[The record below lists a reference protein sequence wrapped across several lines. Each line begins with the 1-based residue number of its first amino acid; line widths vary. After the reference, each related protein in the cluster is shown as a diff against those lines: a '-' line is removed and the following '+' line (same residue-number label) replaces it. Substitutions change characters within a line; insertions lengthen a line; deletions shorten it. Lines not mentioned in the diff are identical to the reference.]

1 MSAPSSGCE
10 SRSPCTGPACEDATV
25 SRSLATLAAYT
36 GALSALLTACTSATL
51 PAEIEPPAPRATST
65 PAPLPDVEGIVA
77 FDCTQAGGDI
87 EGQALR
93 DFRGGGPH
101 GSVWNWERDLSCAV
115 TLRTACTGAL
125 TAELAVGRATPL
137 RASAAAEAGASH
149 TVMFAVPHGV
159 WESELE
165 PASDPYSTLTFV
177 VRVDGACR
185 ATDESAAYPFH
196 WVDGFVG
203 GFSAGE

>member
-1 MSAPSSGCE
+1 MLVAP
-10 SRSPCTGPACEDATV
+10 V
-25 SRSLATLAAYT
+25 
-36 GALSALLTACTSATL
+36 GALLALLHACTSATS
-51 PAEIEPPAPRATST
+51 PAQIEPPAPRATGT
-65 PAPLPDVEGIVA
+65 RAPLPEVEGIVA
-77 FDCTQAGGDI
+77 FDCTQAGEID
-87 EGQALR
+87 GQRLR

-125 TAELAVGRATPL
+125 TAELAVGAATPL
-137 RASAAAEAGASH
+137 RASADAEAGASR
-149 TVMFAVPHGV
+149 TLTFAVPNRV

-165 PASDPYSTLTFV
+165 PASEPYSTLTFV

-185 ATDESAAYPFH
+185 ATDETAAYPFH
-196 WVDGFVG
+196 WIDGFVG